1 VNKYLIVLVDYSEGI
16 YGVASRP
23 KYVTD
28 DRKTAEDAVNLMN
41 EVANYSRFQDE
52 DGEWFDTHFAVR
64 EVEVWGSGS
73 A

>member
-1 VNKYLIVLVDYSEGI
+1 VNKYLIVLVDYSDGA
-16 YGVASRP
+16 YHVTSRP

-28 DRKTAEDAVNLMN
+28 DIETAESAARLLN
-41 EVANYSRFQDE
+41 EIANYKDQDE

>member
-1 VNKYLIVLVDYSEGI
+1 VNKYLIVLVDYSDGI
-16 YGVASRP
+16 YHVASRP

-28 DRKTAEDAVNLMN
+28 DIETAESAARLLN
-41 EVANYSRFQDE
+41 EIANYKDQDE